1 MMEAVLDRS
10 RQVLEETG
18 QDRKTRTTGDFHTIE
33 RSLPIVGSR
42 FRISFLDSI
51 SSYLGQHNPLAC
63 SVKPG
68 TESVWLLENTA
79 YRPVRF
85 FPLKPGPWQAEFVAA
100 YFEKNTG
107 KDVSKIVAQIA
118 EKIGLGNDGE
128 DKEQAQK
135 TIAER
140 LQPFIDTIA
149 PARSVKVTLPTG
161 IVHSLGP
168 GGPSAV
174 SAQIISNLGEHE
186 DGDAVS
192 TSAVPSEVT
201 PYGPM
206 TTHFAGPEGW
216 AVISGMLYLRTD
228 SSLQHVHGKTPQLT
242 LFADIDDTIKVTMT
256 PSPIG
261 ILRSTFV
268 STPTPIASM
277 PALYQHIAATLNP
290 TWFYLSASP
299 YNLHPFLSS
308 FVHQN
313 YPAGPIFLREASWMD
328 LGSFLAS
335 LTQGT
340 QAYKRSRMEKIH
352 GWLPRRKVLCIG
364 DSTQSDP
371 EAYGDMCRRHPGWA
385 CAVFIRK
392 VVDVA
397 EMAGT
402 GKNDDDRF
410 EKAFRGVDRAVWRTF
425 EDPKELWEA
434 VEKLSGI

>member
-51 SSYLGQHNPLAC
+51 SSYLGQHNPFAC

-228 SSLQHVHGKTPQLT
+228 SSPQHCPWKDPTAHVLCRYRRHNQSHH
-242 LFADIDDTIKVTMT
+242 DTISNRH
-256 PSPIG
+256 SPFH
-261 ILRSTFV
+261 LRLGSDPDRLDASALPAHRGHAQSDLVLPLSLALQPAPIPLLLRAPELSGGAHLPARGVVDGPGQLSRVAHAGHAGVQAQPDGENPRLAPAAQGALHRRQHPVRPGSLRRHV
-268 STPTPIASM
+268 S
-277 PALYQHIAATLNP
+277 PAPGLGARR
-290 TWFYLSASP
+290 
-299 YNLHPFLSS
+299 LHP
-308 FVHQN
+308 
-313 YPAGPIFLREASWMD
+313 
-328 LGSFLAS
+328 
-335 LTQGT
+335 QG
-340 QAYKRSRMEKIH
+340 RRRGRDGRH
-352 GWLPRRKVLCIG
+352 G
-364 DSTQSDP
+364 Q
-371 EAYGDMCRRHPGWA
+371 E
-385 CAVFIRK
+385 
-392 VVDVA
+392 
-397 EMAGT
+397 
-402 GKNDDDRF
+402 
-410 EKAFRGVDRAVWRTF
+410 
-425 EDPKELWEA
+425 
-434 VEKLSGI
+434 

>member
-42 FRISFLDSI
+42 FSISFLDNI
-51 SSYLGQHNPLAC
+51 SSYLGQHNPFAS

-68 TESVWLLENTA
+68 TESVWLFENTA
-79 YRPVRF
+79 YRPVRL

-100 YFEKNTG
+100 YFKKNTG

-118 EKIGLGNDGE
+118 EKIGLGNNGE
-128 DKEQAQK
+128 DEEQAQK

-174 SAQIISNLGEHE
+174 SAQIISNLGEHK

-192 TSAVPSEVT
+192 ASAVPSEVT

-216 AVISGMLYLRTD
+216 AVISGMLYLQTD

-242 LFADIDDTIKVTMT
+242 FFADIDDTIKVTMT
-256 PSPIG
+256 PSPVG

-277 PALYQHIAATLNP
+277 PALYEHIAATLNP

-308 FVHQN
+308 FVRQH

-340 QAYKRSRMEKIH
+340 QAYKRNRMENIH

-371 EAYGDMCRRHPGWA
+371 EAYGDICRRHPGWA
-385 CAVFIRK
+385 RAVFIRK

-410 EKAFRGVDRAVWRTF
+410 EKAFYGVDRAVWRTF

>member
-1 MMEAVLDRS
+1 MDAAYCKS

-18 QDRKTRTTGDFHTIE
+18 QERETRTTGGFHSIE
-33 RSLPIVGSR
+33 GSLPIIGSR
-42 FRISFLDSI
+42 LNIPLLDGI
-51 SSYLGQHNPLAC
+51 SSYLGQHNPLAS
-63 SVKPG
+63 SVQPG
-68 TESVWLLENTA
+68 VESAWLFENTA

-85 FPLKPGPWQAEFVAA
+85 FPFKPGPWQVEIVTAF
-100 YFEKNTG
+100 FKKNTG

-128 DKEQAQK
+128 DEEQEKK

-140 LQPFIDTIA
+140 LQPFIDTIS
-149 PARSVKVTLPTG
+149 PARSINVMLPTG
-161 IVHSLGP
+161 RVRTLGP

-174 SAQIISNLGEHE
+174 STQTVSNLGEHN
-186 DGDAVS
+186 DGDVVS
-192 TSAVPSEVT
+192 ISAVLPEVT

-216 AVISGMLYLRTD
+216 AVIS
-228 SSLQHVHGKTPQLT
+228 
-242 LFADIDDTIKVTMT
+242 DIDDTIKVTMT

-268 STPTPIASM
+268 SPPTPIASM
-277 PALYQHIAATLNP
+277 PSLYQQIAATLDP

-299 YNLHPFLSS
+299 YNLHPFLSA
-308 FVHQN
+308 FIREH
-313 YPAGPIFLREASWMD
+313 YPAGPIFLRDASWMD
-328 LGSFLAS
+328 LGGFLAS

-352 GWLPRRKVLCIG
+352 AWLPRRKVLCIG

-371 EAYGDMCRRHPGWA
+371 EAYGDMCRKHPGWVR
-385 CAVFIRK
+385 AVFIRK

-402 GKNDDDRF
+402 GKNDDERF
-410 EKAFRGVDRAVWRTF
+410 AKAFRGVDRAVWRTF
-425 EDPKELWEA
+425 SDPQELWEA
-434 VEKLSGI
+434 VENLQGN